1 MHNIETA
8 NANTLKQISV
18 IKKRA
23 HPLLIC
29 DVDEVL
35 LHFIP
40 HLERYMNGRGVAF
53 RETVYRLTANMFYTE
68 TGEDLPDHECL
79 KIIYEF
85 FESEGSKQ
93 KVVPHAAEQL
103 ERLSQ
108 HCDIVIL
115 TNLTGDQNKSVR
127 ENLLKSFGIDY
138 PLVTNDGPKGGA
150 VAALCAERG
159 QHPVIFV
166 DDSPTN
172 IVSVGKSV
180 PHVQLVHFVADPRF
194 FATAGDLPNVA
205 LKSNCW
211 IETGDFIEN
220 LLVAAAR

>member
-8 NANTLKQISV
+8 NASTLKQISV

-40 HLERYMNGRGVAF
+40 HLERYMNARGIYF
-53 RETVYRLTANMFYTE
+53 REAVYRLTENMFHTE
-68 TGEDLPDHECL
+68 TGKNLPDHECL

-85 FESEGSKQ
+85 FESEVSKQ
-93 KVVPHAAEQL
+93 EAVPHAAAQL
-103 ERLSQ
+103 KRLSK

-115 TNLTGDQNKSVR
+115 TNLTGDQNKSAR
-127 ENLLKSFGIDY
+127 EDLLKSIGIDY
-138 PLVTNDGPKGGA
+138 PLVTNQGPKGGA
-150 VAALCAERG
+150 VAALCAERDG
-159 QHPVIFV
+159 HPIIFV

-194 FATAGDLPNVA
+194 FATAEDLPNVA

-211 IETGDFIEN
+211 LETGDFIED
-220 LLVAAAR
+220 LLITALR